1 MILINIDRFGYF
13 IFAPLGFIFSSL
25 DIFIGEISYETGDGV
40 RSRGSRGKGLQF
52 GEKRNKLARAQAGC
66 HRKSTTCV
74 DRWTQEETWWDRTAV
89 KDRGKRVSSQTH
101 SNGSTLGVVA
111 APEEGG
117 WGRGGVACRGSQR
130 ESEEQNSGTD

>member
-25 DIFIGEISYETGDGV
+25 DIFNGEISYETGDGV

-74 DRWTQEETWWDRTAV
+74 DRWTQEETWWDRMAV

-117 WGRGGVACRGSQR
+117 VGMGRGCLPWIPKGV
-130 ESEEQNSGTD
+130 